1 MKKKITV
8 FLSFFMLLLI
18 PAVTHAYTF
27 SPSVATITSS
37 GRSTS
42 CLFSI
47 SNPDDKIIPID
58 ITIYE
63 LTKDIDGEPVEGKEI
78 IDDFIVYPSQFLLK
92 PKERRSI
99 QVRWVGDASMPYGRA
114 FTILCREVPL
124 PKVDRVKPNKAEMSA
139 SINILMNYAGRIY
152 VVPQGAKPAI
162 IIDSVETRRNE
173 ADRLELVITCKNQ
186 GTRDGKLLNAKFIV
200 SPADSRKED
209 TRKNTSVVLT
219 LKDIPGLASSILA
232 NSTRRFIIPWP
243 KNLPIGPVNVSLE
256 QGEY

>member
-1 MKKKITV
+1 MIKRITL
-8 FLSFFMLLLI
+8 FPSFFLLLLI
-18 PAVTHAYTF
+18 PAITHAYTF

-37 GRSTS
+37 GHSTS

-47 SNPDDKIIPID
+47 SNPDDRIIPID

-63 LTKDIDGEPVEGKEI
+63 LTKDIDGEPIEGREI
-78 IDDFIVYPSQFLLK
+78 IDDFIIYPSQFLLK
-92 PKERRSI
+92 PKARRSV
-99 QVRWVGDASMPYGRA
+99 QVRWVGDASIPYGRA
-114 FTILCREVPL
+114 FKILCREIPL
-124 PKVDRVKPNKAEMSA
+124 PKTDRAKPKEVEMSA
-139 SINILMNYAGRIY
+139 SINILLNYAGRIY
-152 VVPQGAKPAI
+152 VVPQGAKPEI
-162 IIDSVETRRNE
+162 VIDSVETRRNE

-209 TRKNTSVVLT
+209 TRKSTSVVLT
-219 LKDIPGLASSILA
+219 LKDIPGLASSIFA
-232 NSTRRFIIPWP
+232 NSSRRFVIPWP